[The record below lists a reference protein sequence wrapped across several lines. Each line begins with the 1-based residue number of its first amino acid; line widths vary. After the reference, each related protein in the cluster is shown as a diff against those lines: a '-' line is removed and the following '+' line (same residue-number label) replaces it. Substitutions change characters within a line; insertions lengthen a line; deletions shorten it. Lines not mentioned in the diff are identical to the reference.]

1 MGVIGGRSPPK
12 IEIFFCIFL
21 KCIKPNIYSKP
32 NSNPKIKWQPL
43 KEP

>member
-1 MGVIGGRSPPK
+1 MGVIGGLRPPK
-12 IEIFFCIFL
+12 IEIFFCIFK

-32 NSNPKIKWQPL
+32 NLKPKIKWQPL